1 MHEDRKYQRQRNR
14 LVALLR
20 DNGIDDDRVLSAVA
34 AVPRHVF
41 VEPALRSRSY
51 EDEALP
57 IGMNQTISQPF
68 TVAYQTMLL
77 NPKPGDRILEVGT
90 GSGYQSAVLCE
101 MGARVFSIERHKPLL
116 DRTRQILKSLD
127 YRIVLK
133 HGDGTLGW
141 PGFAPF
147 DGIVVTAGAS
157 DIPEPL
163 LEQLRIEGQDGK
175 PAGRLVIP
183 IGDARGQK
191 MNLISRIGEQDYE
204 RVEKHIFRFVPL
216 VGKGGGA
223 ME

>member
-1 MHEDRKYQRQRNR
+1 
-14 LVALLR
+14 
-20 DNGIDDDRVLSAVA
+20 
-34 AVPRHVF
+34 
-41 VEPALRSRSY
+41 
-51 EDEALP
+51 
-57 IGMNQTISQPF
+57 
-68 TVAYQTMLL
+68 MLL
-77 NPKPGDRILEVGT
+77 NPKRGDRILEVGT

-175 PAGRLVIP
+175 PGGRLVIP

>member
-20 DNGIDDDRVLSAVA
+20 DNGIDDDRVLGAVA

-77 NPKPGDRILEVGT
+77 NPRRGDRILEVGT

-101 MGARVFSIERHKPLL
+101 LGARVFSIERHKPLL

-127 YRIVLK
+127 YRVVLK

-191 MNLISRIGEQDYE
+191 MNLIRRIGENDYE
-204 RVEKHIFRFVPL
+204 RTEKHVFRFVPL
-216 VGKGGGA
+216 VGKQGG